1 MEPRRTKVVVLG
13 GGQAALTAAFQLT
26 DPANPRHREFDVT
39 VYQIGWRLGGKGAT
53 GRNTDPGFHG
63 RIEEH
68 GFHNWFGFYDNSFRQ
83 IQDCYAEL
91 GRAPGTPLATW
102 QEAFIPGHEFV
113 FIESFNGRQSEW
125 LLRAPPNDETPGVGR
140 GFLPL
145 WEYVLMLVEALYDHF
160 HAPPA
165 GTGRRPVRCAR
176 PPRARFHLTI
186 ARHLARMMSRQPV
199 EERARRHG
207 IAPARPFAAL
217 EKLPLAAA
225 PPDPE
230 RPHSLG
236 RGRDRPAAGALR
248 CGYSRRRCGRT

>member
-26 DPANPRHREFDVT
+26 DPANPRHREYDVT

-113 FIESFNGRQSEW
+113 FIESFNGRTSEW
-125 LLRAPPNDETPGVGR
+125 LVRAPPNDETPGVGR

-160 HAPPA
+160 HAPAPA
-165 GTGRRPVRCAR
+165 GTAAERGDGA
-176 PPRARFHLTI
+176 RARA
-186 ARHLARMMSRQPV
+186 ARAS
-199 EERARRHG
+199 
-207 IAPARPFAAL
+207 
-217 EKLPLAAA
+217 
-225 PPDPE
+225 
-230 RPHSLG
+230 
-236 RGRDRPAAGALR
+236 
-248 CGYSRRRCGRT
+248 T